1 MTAARPGALVKSV
14 SEEWKASGVNVNAV
28 APGVMDT
35 PENRRAMPD
44 ADATLWPSTLEV
56 AAVIGFLLSDA
67 GSIVT
72 GTTVPVFGRS

>member
-1 MTAARPGALVKSV
+1 
-14 SEEWKASGVNVNAV
+14 
-28 APGVMDT
+28 MDT

-44 ADATLWPSTLEV
+44 ADASLWPSTLEV
-56 AAVIGFLLSDA
+56 ATVIGFLLSDA